1 MTTWRIGYLVSQY
14 PAASHTFIRREVDA
28 LVAQGLPIETF
39 SVRRPGADE
48 RRSPEDARAYGATS
62 YVFPLRIPTLV
73 IRHAAALAR
82 HPVRYLRTFALALRH
97 RAPGA
102 RNALWAVFHFLESI
116 YLADQLE
123 RRKITHL
130 HNHFANSGATVGLL
144 ASSFLELSWSL
155 TLHGISE
162 TDYPAG
168 LLLGDKVRHASFVAC
183 VSWFGQAQAMR
194 ISGANNWD
202 KFFVSR
208 CGLELANVRRLR
220 ETASREADG
229 ASIICVGRLSPEKG
243 HLGLVQAFEKLRAR
257 GVDAELILV
266 GDGPERAQI
275 ENRVSQSAAA
285 QAVTFLGRLSENTT
299 LARIAEADL
308 LVLPSFMEGLPIV
321 LMEAMAL
328 GVPVVA
334 PRVAGVPELVQDGI
348 EGLLFT
354 PSDWSDLADKLE
366 ALVLNVQLRSDL
378 AAAASLK
385 IAHEFAI
392 ELAVQPLAA
401 ALLKVSGSQ
410 LPDELMDEHS

>member
-1 MTTWRIGYLVSQY
+1 L
-14 PAASHTFIRREVDA
+14 
-28 LVAQGLPIETF
+28 
-39 SVRRPGADE
+39 
-48 RRSPEDARAYGATS
+48 
-62 YVFPLRIPTLV
+62 
-73 IRHAAALAR
+73 
-82 HPVRYLRTFALALRH
+82 ALALRH

-102 RNALWAVFHFLESI
+102 KSFLWAVFHFVESI
-116 YLADQLE
+116 YLADQLQ

-144 ASSFLELSWSL
+144 ASNFLKLSWSL

-194 ISGANNWD
+194 ISEARNWS

-208 CGLELANVRRLR
+208 CGLELAQVRRLR
-220 ETASREADG
+220 MMAPRRVDG

-243 HLGLVQAFEKLRAR
+243 HFGLVTAFEKLRAR
-257 GVDAELILV
+257 GVDAELMLI

-275 ENRVSQSAAA
+275 EKRVRGSSVA
-285 QAVTFLGRLSENTT
+285 QGVTFLGRLSEATT
-299 LARIAEADL
+299 LAKIAEADL

-328 GVPVVA
+328 GIPVVA
-334 PRVAGVPELVQDGI
+334 PRVAGVPELVQDGV

-354 PSDWSDLADKLE
+354 PSDWSDLADKMETLLLD
-366 ALVLNVQLRSDL
+366 ARLRSGL
-378 AAAASLK
+378 AAAASTK
-385 IAHEFAI
+385 IAREFDIKVAI
-392 ELAVQPLAA
+392 KPIAA
-401 ALLKVSGSQ
+401 ALLKVSGSS
-410 LPDELMDEHS
+410 LLTDPGRSVLNRIWRAE